1 MNIGVI
7 GYGHMGSMIVENI
20 LKLELLF
27 DDENLIISNRHIE
40 KIQDLEEE
48 YGDLAVEITDDNA
61 ELASKCEKIIIS
73 VETPQFKELLKEIKP
88 FLKDGCHL
96 MYTCSG
102 LEFENVEKIYDGKL
116 SMIIPTYASTA
127 SSSNSIASQNR
138 RKGIT
143 LMKHNSK
150 VEFEE
155 QKYIEDLFNE
165 FSYVKKFDDFHLNL
179 ENPFNY
185 TLDLNTYSMKNDMEV
200 STAITSCAPAFI
212 AILIEKL
219 AVIASMHSGMPK
231 KEIEQMITK
240 TVLATASLKDD
251 YNLSNEEI
259 ISQVA
264 TKGGITQEG
273 VDFLYQSMD
282 KIYEKLI
289 YNTIK
294 RFDEVKKELD
304 EEYSK
309 ED

>member
-1 MNIGVI
+1 MNIGII

-27 DDENLIISNRHIE
+27 DDEKLIVSNRNIE
-40 KIQDLEEE
+40 KIQHLKEE
-48 YGDLAVEITDDNA
+48 YEELDVEITEDNT
-61 ELASKCEKIIIS
+61 ELASKCEKIIIA
-73 VETPQFKELLKEIKP
+73 VETPQFKDLLNEIKP
-88 FLKDGCHL
+88 FLKENCHI

-102 LEFENVEKIYDGKL
+102 LEFENVEKIYDGKFT
-116 SMIIPTYASTA
+116 MIIPTYASTV

-138 RKGIT
+138 RKGVT
-143 LMKHNSK
+143 LIKHNSK
-150 VEFEE
+150 VGFEE

-165 FSYVKKFDDFHLNL
+165 FSYVKKFEEFNMDM

-185 TLDLNTYSMKNDMEV
+185 TSDLNNFSMKNDIEV
-200 STAITSCAPAFI
+200 STIITSCAPAFI

-219 AVIASMHSGMPK
+219 ASIASMKSGIPK
-231 KEIEQMITK
+231 NEMEQMITK

-273 VDFLYQSMD
+273 VDFLNKNMD
-282 KIYEKLI
+282 RIYEKLI
-289 YNTIK
+289 YQSIS
-294 RFDEVKKELD
+294 RFNEVKKELE

-309 ED
+309 E

>member
-27 DDENLIISNRHIE
+27 DDEKLIVSNRNIE
-40 KIQDLEEE
+40 KIQHLKEE
-48 YGDLAVEITDDNA
+48 YEELAVEITDDNT
-61 ELASKCEKIIIS
+61 ELASKCEKIIIA

-88 FLKDGCHL
+88 FLKENCHI

-102 LEFENVEKIYDGKL
+102 LEFENVEKICDGKF
-116 SMIIPTYASTA
+116 SMIIPTYASTV

-138 RKGIT
+138 RKGFT
-143 LMKHNSK
+143 LIKHNTK

-165 FSYVKKFDDFHLNL
+165 FSYVKKFEDFNRDM

-185 TLDLNTYSMKNDMEV
+185 TSDLNNFSMKNDIEV
-200 STAITSCAPAFI
+200 STIITSCGPAFI

-219 AVIASMHSGMPK
+219 AGIASMKSGIPK
-231 KEIEQMITK
+231 NEMEQMITK
-240 TVLATASLKDD
+240 TVLATASLKED

-273 VDFLYQSMD
+273 VDFLNKNMD

-289 YNTIK
+289 YQSIS
-294 RFDEVKKELD
+294 RFDEVKMELD

-309 ED
+309 E

>member
-1 MNIGVI
+1 MNIGII

-27 DDENLIISNRHIE
+27 DDEKLIVSNRNIE
-40 KIQDLEEE
+40 KIQHLKEE
-48 YGDLAVEITDDNA
+48 YEELDVEITEDNT
-61 ELASKCEKIIIS
+61 ELASKCEKIIIA
-73 VETPQFKELLKEIKP
+73 VETPQFKDLLNEIKP
-88 FLKDGCHL
+88 FLKENCHI

-102 LEFENVEKIYDGKL
+102 LEFENVEKIHDGKF
-116 SMIIPTYASTA
+116 SMIIPTYASTV

-138 RKGIT
+138 RKGVT
-143 LMKHNSK
+143 LIKHNSK
-150 VEFEE
+150 VGFEE

-165 FSYVKKFDDFHLNL
+165 FSYVKKFEEFNMDM

-185 TLDLNTYSMKNDMEV
+185 TSDLNNFSMKNDIEV
-200 STAITSCAPAFI
+200 STIITSCAPAFI

-219 AVIASMHSGMPK
+219 ASIASMKSGIPK
-231 KEIEQMITK
+231 NEMEQMITK

-273 VDFLYQSMD
+273 VDFLNKNMD
-282 KIYEKLI
+282 RIYEKLI
-289 YNTIK
+289 YQSIS
-294 RFDEVKKELD
+294 RFDEVKKELE

-309 ED
+309 E